1 MRIGLTGGI
10 ASGKS
15 TVSRML
21 REKGVFVSD
30 ADEAAR
36 AVVEPGEPALAAI
49 AAAFGEGVLQPDGR
63 LDRPALGRIVFG
75 QPDKLRQLEG
85 ILHPAIRRHM
95 QAEMEQ
101 AERERP
107 ERLVV
112 ADIPLLY
119 ETGQDAAYDGVLVVY
134 VPADVQLERL
144 IKRSGMD
151 ETEARR
157 RIGLQ
162 LDLEEKKRRADWV
175 IDNGGSEQ
183 ETLRQAERFLAERGI
198 S

>member
-183 ETLRQAERFLAERGI
+183 ETMRQAERFLAERGI

>member
-175 IDNGGSEQ
+175 IDNSGSEQ
-183 ETLRQAERFLAERGI
+183 ETMRQAERFLAERGI